1 MTPPSPAPTPSSAA
15 TPAMST
21 SPSIE
26 LGCKD
31 LLRIT
36 DLAVHEILPLL
47 EDARRLK
54 ADYRNWRHA
63 FEQRSIVLLFE
74 KPSLRTRVSFEIG
87 FAKFGG
93 IAVYL
98 DHETRPIG
106 QRESIADYG
115 HNLERWAD
123 AIVARTRSHA
133 TIEALAAN
141 ARIPVINALSDLH
154 HPCQALADFMTLAEH
169 GFDFG
174 HDRLAWVGDGNNVCH
189 SVIEMAA
196 TVGCR
201 LVVVTPRGH
210 EPSAE
215 VIRTAEARA
224 CRTGASL
231 EVTSDVDRIRGSA
244 AVYTDAWTSMGQEE
258 STARNA
264 AFEPY
269 RVDRDVMAK
278 AGPDAFFMHC
288 LPAHRGQEVTDDVI
302 DSPRSIVFDQAENRM
317 HVQNALL
324 LHLLSRTPP
333 TFRTPAPRAS

>member
-1 MTPPSPAPTPSSAA
+1 VPRTRETRPSV
-15 TPAMST
+15 
-21 SPSIE
+21 E

-31 LLRIT
+31 LLRVT

-54 ADYRNWRHA
+54 RDYAPWRDA
-63 FEQRSIVLLFE
+63 FAQKSIVLLFE

-123 AIVARTRSHA
+123 AIVARTMKHG
-133 TIEALAAN
+133 TIEELAAN
-141 ARIPVINALSDLH
+141 AGIPVINALSDLH
-154 HPCQALADFMTLAEH
+154 HPCQALADFLTLVEH
-169 GFDFG
+169 GFKFRHG
-174 HDRLAWVGDGNNVCH
+174 RLAWVGDGNNVCH

-201 LVVVTPRGH
+201 LVVITPKGC
-210 EPSAE
+210 EPSNE
-215 VIRTAEARA
+215 VLRTAEARA
-224 CRTGASL
+224 CRTGAGI
-231 EVTSDVDRIRGSA
+231 EVTNDLARIAGSD
-244 AVYTDAWTSMGQEE
+244 AVYTDTWVSMGHAETPE
-258 STARNA
+258 RVALL
-264 AFEPY
+264 EPY
-269 RVDRDVMAK
+269 RVDRALMER
-278 AGPDAFFMHC
+278 AGADAIFMHC
-288 LPAHRGQEVTDDVI
+288 LPAHRGQEVTDEVI
-302 DSPRSIVFDQAENRM
+302 DSPRSVVFDQAENRM

-324 LHLLSRTPP
+324 LHLLSKDR
-333 TFRTPAPRAS
+333 

>member
-1 MTPPSPAPTPSSAA
+1 MPTQRE
-15 TPAMST
+15 TM
-21 SPSIE
+21 SPSVE

-54 ADYRNWRHA
+54 ADYAPWRHA
-63 FEQRSIVLLFE
+63 FAQRSIVLLFE

-98 DHETRPIG
+98 DHEARPIG

-123 AIVARTRSHA
+123 AIVARTMHHR
-133 TIEALAAN
+133 TIEELAAN

-169 GFDFG
+169 GFQFRN
-174 HDRLAWVGDGNNVCH
+174 DRLAWVGDGNNVCH

-201 LVVVTPRGH
+201 LVVITPEGCA
-210 EPSAE
+210 PSDE
-215 VIRTAEARA
+215 VLRNAEARS
-224 CRTGASL
+224 CRTGAVI
-231 EVTSDVDRIRGSA
+231 EVTHDLRRIADSE
-244 AVYTDAWTSMGQEE
+244 AVYTDTWTSMGQTD
-258 STARNA
+258 SPSRTAL
-264 AFEPY
+264 FEPY
-269 RVDRDVMAK
+269 RVDAALMAR
-278 AGPDAFFMHC
+278 AGSDALFMHC
-288 LPAHRGQEVTDDVI
+288 LPAHRGHEVTDEVI

-317 HVQNALL
+317 HAQNALL
-324 LHLLSRTPP
+324 LHLLSKDR
-333 TFRTPAPRAS
+333 

>member
-1 MTPPSPAPTPSSAA
+1 MPGTRE
-15 TPAMST
+15 T
-21 SPSIE
+21 SPSVE

-54 ADYRNWRHA
+54 RDYAPWRHA
-63 FEQRSIVLLFE
+63 FAQRSIVLLFE

-115 HNLERWAD
+115 RNLERWAD
-123 AIVARTRSHA
+123 AIVARTMKHG
-133 TIEALAAN
+133 TIEQLASN

-169 GFDFG
+169 GFEFRHG
-174 HDRLAWVGDGNNVCH
+174 RLAWVGDGNNVCH

-201 LVVVTPRGH
+201 LVVITPEGC
-210 EPSAE
+210 EPSDE
-215 VIRTAEARA
+215 VLRTAEARA
-224 CRTGASL
+224 CRTGASI
-231 EVTSDVDRIRGSA
+231 EVTNDLSKIAGSD
-244 AVYTDAWTSMGQEE
+244 AVYTDTWVSMGQTETPE
-258 STARNA
+258 LAAR
-264 AFEPY
+264 FEPY
-269 RVDRDVMAK
+269 RVDAALMAR
-278 AGPDAFFMHC
+278 AGADSLFMHC

-302 DSPRSIVFDQAENRM
+302 DSPQSVVFDQAENRM
-317 HVQNALL
+317 HAQNALL
-324 LHLLSRTPP
+324 LHLLSKDR
-333 TFRTPAPRAS
+333 

>member
-1 MTPPSPAPTPSSAA
+1 MPNTHE
-15 TPAMST
+15 T
-21 SPSIE
+21 SPSVE

-54 ADYRNWRHA
+54 RDYGPWRHA
-63 FEQRSIVLLFE
+63 FAQRSIVLLFE

-115 HNLERWAD
+115 RNLERWAD
-123 AIVARTRSHA
+123 AIVARTMKHG
-133 TIEALAAN
+133 TIEALASN

-169 GFDFG
+169 GFEFRHG
-174 HDRLAWVGDGNNVCH
+174 RLAWVGDGNNVCH

-201 LVVVTPRGH
+201 LVVITPEGL
-210 EPSAE
+210 EPSDE
-215 VIRTAEARA
+215 VLRSAEARA
-224 CRTGASL
+224 CRTGASIEITNDL
-231 EVTSDVDRIRGSA
+231 AKIAGSD
-244 AVYTDAWTSMGQEE
+244 AVYTDTWVSMGQPE
-258 STARNA
+258 TAERISRL
-264 AFEPY
+264 EPY
-269 RVDRDVMAK
+269 RVDRELMAR
-278 AGPDAFFMHC
+278 AGADALFMHC
-288 LPAHRGQEVTDDVI
+288 LPAHRGQEVTDEVI
-302 DSPRSIVFDQAENRM
+302 DSPHSIVFDQAENRM
-317 HVQNALL
+317 HAQNALL
-324 LHLLSRTPP
+324 LHLLSKDR
-333 TFRTPAPRAS
+333 

>member
-1 MTPPSPAPTPSSAA
+1 MPTTRESTRPSV
-15 TPAMST
+15 
-21 SPSIE
+21 E

-54 ADYRNWRHA
+54 ADYAPWRHA
-63 FEQRSIVLLFE
+63 FAQKSIVLLFE

-115 HNLERWAD
+115 HNLERWAN
-123 AIVARTRSHA
+123 AIVARTAHHA
-133 TIEALAAN
+133 TIEVLAQN

-169 GFDFG
+169 GFKFKHG
-174 HDRLAWVGDGNNVCH
+174 RLAWVGDGNNVCH

-201 LVVVTPRGH
+201 LVVITPRGC
-210 EPSAE
+210 EPSDE
-215 VIRTAEARA
+215 VLRTAEARA
-224 CRTGASL
+224 CRTGAVI
-231 EVTSDVDRIRGSA
+231 EVTNDLDRVAGSD
-244 AVYTDAWTSMGQEE
+244 AVYTDIWTSMNQPDSPER
-258 STARNA
+258 TAL
-264 AFEPY
+264 FEPY
-269 RVDRDVMAK
+269 RVDEALMAR
-278 AGPDAFFMHC
+278 AGGSALFMHC
-288 LPAHRGQEVTDDVI
+288 LPAHRGQEVTDAVI
-302 DSPRSIVFDQAENRM
+302 DSERSIVFDQAENRM

-324 LHLLSRTPP
+324 LHQLSK
-333 TFRTPAPRAS
+333 PR